1 MIENYY
7 NFINGFNEKEFID
20 SNDVSYDIKFYKC
33 PKCGSYHVVRN
44 GTYVRKTAING
55 NDSKITKIQKYIC
68 KKCKTSFKYLPLY
81 LVTYSHFTSL
91 TLCKIL
97 LNSSS
102 FNKSSKIFNISRS
115 TVRSIKKRFEVTVKE
130 ITFLINKFSILSFN
144 ELLKI
149 YHEIFKRFLF
159 CPSTDSTNYG
169 HLINSLS

>member
-1 MIENYY
+1 MIENNF

-20 SNDVSYDIKFYKC
+20 SSVTSCDARFYKC
-33 PKCGSYHVVRN
+33 PKCGSYHIVRN
-44 GTYVRKTAING
+44 GTYLRKTAING
-55 NDSKITKIQKYIC
+55 SDSKITKIQKYIC

-97 LNSSS
+97 LNPSSI
-102 FNKSSKIFNISRS
+102 NKSSKIFNISRS
-115 TVRSIKKRFEVTVKE
+115 TVRSIKKRFEVVVKE
-130 ITFLINKFSILSFN
+130 IAFLLSKFSISSFN

-149 YHEIFKRFLF
+149 YHDIFKHFLF
-159 CPSTDSTNYG
+159 CPSTDSANYS